1 MHPKSP
7 SSKQL
12 YHDMVIQ
19 QVNFEW
25 ILFNDFSVFH
35 IKKLGL

>member
-1 MHPKSP
+1 
-7 SSKQL
+7 
-12 YHDMVIQ
+12 MVIQ

-35 IKKLGL
+35 IKELGL